1 MLPYEQQ
8 LVRKPEPGASAPA
21 GSPEGAPAAA
31 PSEHAVAPAETA
43 TANAT
48 PKPDAKASA
57 GASPNAQPPSADV
70 GQATPPAEH
79 ANAADGSAMTPEAGA
94 DPSEQAAPDDGA
106 RPYDDGQRPYDVTA
120 APPGAGPQGGA
131 YGDPPQGAYAAP
143 APPLTHDRLGMGCT
157 AGLRPRKTLMAVRPP
172 QAPYGGPP
180 PQGPYG
186 DAQQGAYGDAYQG
199 PYGQAPDGAPQGAPQ
214 EEWVIVLASG
224 AGMRATAAD
233 EAPMLFAFPYGRN
246 LRVVSHYQDWV
257 EVTDPKSAA
266 TGWMKAGRGVADRAT
281 RDAAAAD
288 RGL

>member
-31 PSEHAVAPAETA
+31 PSEHAVGPAETA

-57 GASPNAQPPSADV
+57 GASPNAQPPSAGV

-94 DPSEQAAPDDGA
+94 DPSEAAPDDGA

-143 APPLTHDRLGMGCT
+143 PPPLRTIASGWAVQRASSRARRLWRSTTASAVWRASAAGALRRCT
-157 AGLRPRKTLMAVRPP
+157 AGGLRRCLSR
-172 QAPYGGPP
+172 
-180 PQGPYG
+180 
-186 DAQQGAYGDAYQG
+186 
-199 PYGQAPDGAPQGAPQ
+199 PYGQAPDGAPQGGPQ

-246 LRVVSHYQDWV
+246 LRVVSHYPGLGRGDRS
-257 EVTDPKSAA
+257 EKCRDRLDER
-266 TGWMKAGRGVADRAT
+266 GRGVANRAT
-281 RDAAAAD
+281 RSAAAAD